1 MNESSVQSDILKR
14 LTCPVCLDRYKAP
27 KLLPCQHTFCLSP
40 CLVNLVDRTT
50 RRIKCPECRQIHNLP
65 IQGIDAFPT
74 NITIIRFLDLDL
86 TNVNSRQNEQN
97 LSNSNLVNPNLC
109 VQCNKK
115 QSSLSK
121 CLDCEKLICINC
133 QPIHLAQLKNE
144 AKQSILNLRRIL
156 PKLSNNLGN
165 YEQKKTIINQN
176 YESIKKDI
184 TSIIEKLIEDLRNRE
199 RCLHAEAEVYIQS
212 QLRTI
217 SIGIMSLK

>member
-1 MNESSVQSDILKR
+1 M
-14 LTCPVCLDRYKAP
+14 YK
-27 KLLPCQHTFCLSP
+27 
-40 CLVNLVDRTT
+40 
-50 RRIKCPECRQIHNLP
+50 
-65 IQGIDAFPT
+65 
-74 NITIIRFLDLDL
+74 
-86 TNVNSRQNEQN
+86 
-97 LSNSNLVNPNLC
+97 
-109 VQCNKK
+109 
-115 QSSLSK
+115 
-121 CLDCEKLICINC
+121 
-133 QPIHLAQLKNE
+133 LKNE